1 MRQVTRIGQQGTARG
16 KGLLIALTATVMVS
30 GALFSANIAQADS
43 VWVQSYDRSSQTQ
56 QCIAQSWET
65 PWQAS

>member
-56 QCIAQSWET
+56 
-65 PWQAS
+65 